1 MADKACS
8 AKSREKMFSNW
19 SFAFQ
24 KKTWIV
30 KTFIQKP
37 ISNKYENYHV
47 CSELGGE
54 IAWESLSICSKLS
67 KTKLIGR
74 FEFSIQLINSST
86 FLSLAS
92 RDLSLK
98 RKTKVETLTIL
109 PHSPSSPWGKGKQTF
124 SLQLSFFSHFF
135 RYWQKSSAVK
145 ILRKMRIYGKGKEY
159 FQRFPLTFGQRHIKK
174 SNVELFFTKNNIIE
188 YAH

>member
-54 IAWESLSICSKLS
+54 IAWESLSICSNLS
-67 KTKLIGR
+67 KTKLIWR
-74 FEFSIQLINSST
+74 FELSIQLINSST

-124 SLQLSFFSHFF
+124 SLQLSFFTF
-135 RYWQKSSAVK
+135 
-145 ILRKMRIYGKGKEY
+145 
-159 FQRFPLTFGQRHIKK
+159 FPLLTKKFCCQNPTENENIWERQRVFPTFSINLWPTTHKKEQRWT
-174 SNVELFFTKNNIIE
+174 LF
-188 YAH
+188 Y

>member
-109 PHSPSSPWGKGKQTF
+109 PHSPSSPWGNGKQTF
-124 SLQLSFFSHFF
+124 SLQLSFFHIFSAIDKKVLLS
-135 RYWQKSSAVK
+135 KS
-145 ILRKMRIYGKGKEY
+145 YGKWEYMGKAKS
-159 FQRFPLTFGQRHIKK
+159 I
-174 SNVELFFTKNNIIE
+174 SNVF
-188 YAH
+188 H